1 MTASGSPLCQIV
13 SDQEL
18 VNPLKTVDGAGWLG
32 DDITGAKV
40 LCLAA
45 GGGRQSSLYAAA
57 GAHVTVVDLSPAMLE
72 QDRVAARKRGHQV
85 ELIEGSM
92 DDLSM
97 LPVAHFDIVI
107 HPVSTCYLPSI
118 TAVYAQVARVIRG
131 GGLYI
136 SQHKSPTSLQSSTQ
150 PRTSVNGSPRYTIE
164 HAYYRNDPSANP
176 AGNVPISPSDNNP
189 VAARLREPG
198 AVEFL
203 HRWEEMIGGLCRCGF
218 VIEDLSEPLH
228 AKRDA
233 EPGSFADRARY
244 IAPYV
249 RIKARRSK
257 NGGLGRAGLRSE
269 GAGVEFLGGEFLGE
283 DPSSESPTPKLWIPE
298 N

>member
-1 MTASGSPLCQIV
+1 MTAAGSPLCQIV
-13 SDQEL
+13 SDEEL
-18 VNPLKTVDGAGWLG
+18 ANPLQTVDAAGWLG
-32 DDITGAKV
+32 GNISGKKV

-45 GGGRQSSLYAAA
+45 GGGRQSCLYAAA
-57 GAHVTVVDLSPAMLE
+57 GARVTVVDLSPAMLE
-72 QDRVAARKRGHQV
+72 QDRIAARQRGHQV

-97 LPVAHFDIVI
+97 LPAGHFDIVI
-107 HPVSTCYLPSI
+107 HPVSTCYVPSI

-131 GGLYI
+131 GGVYI
-136 SQHKSPTSLQSSTQ
+136 SQHKSPFSLQTSTQ
-150 PRTSVNGSPRYTIE
+150 PRTAVDGSPRYTVE
-164 HAYYRNDPSANP
+164 HVYYRNGSSSQA
-176 AGNVPISPSDNNP
+176 VPNAPVPPPPTNP

-203 HRWEEMIGGLCRCGF
+203 HRWEELIGGMCRSGF

-233 EPGSFADRARY
+233 EPGSFAERARFVP
-244 IAPYV
+244 PYV
-249 RIKARRSK
+249 RIKARR
-257 NGGLGRAGLRSE
+257 RTEPA
-269 GAGVEFLGGEFLGE
+269 A
-283 DPSSESPTPKLWIPE
+283 DSSPAPTLWIPK